1 MKDLMEQ
8 LIDSN
13 KACDDYVDRE
23 QDKFQAHLNQQRN
36 DIAILEGK
44 LA

>member
-13 KACDDYVDRE
+13 KARDDYVNRE
-23 QDKFQAHLNQQRN
+23 QDKFQAHLNRQRN